1 MKQERTGLHWYALAL
16 VWPAAYAFVTGT
28 LQQLLGA
35 TLKPLPGPVHLV
47 VLMGLVGSILRGIV
61 NGEEL
66 GWRGYALPRLQE
78 RYPALRASLILGVIW
93 FAFHVPIMFIPGS
106 IAGSQ
111 TFDDALPFLVGVLAM
126 SVIITWIFNATRGSV
141 LPIILLHGAYNSWP
155 DLFAMTGGSDL
166 SAARGDRGAQLAKQ
180 RPARRPFLSES
191 PVLCCAT
198 RRHYSTSQQQV
209 RHVA

>member
-126 SVIITWIFNATRGSV
+126 SVIITWIFNPTRGSV
-141 LPIILLHGAYNSWP
+141 LPVILLHGAYNTWP
-155 DLFAMTGGSDL
+155 DLFAMTGGSPAL
-166 SAARGDRGAQLAKQ
+166 AWVGAAISALLAAIVVLVYGPV
-180 RPARRPFLSES
+180 RLAPTPA
-191 PVLCCAT
+191 PVLPID
-198 RRHYSTSQQQV
+198 RNNVIS
-209 RHVA
+209 